1 MRLRSLLPTR
11 VGVNVAFKL
20 VSEVA
25 GKLLTLVLIAV
36 VARGLGKVGLGVYVY
51 GFTGGLILA
60 QVCDFGMQVFVTREV
75 AGDRPHIARLVGNL
89 LLARGAFACVGLAC
103 LIAGVRFA
111 GFDRAGQISVC
122 VLAAGV
128 LLNSFGEFIF
138 YIFRGRQEVQFEAGL
153 SLAHRLLSLVLGLA
167 AIRLGWGVTG
177 VAAGFLVAGAAS
189 VGAAYLILIRR
200 FFRPDFTFDGALI
213 RATLRE
219 VLPIGIAITLSA
231 LCFRADVMLMKPLRG
246 IEELAL
252 YGAGRRLM
260 EPWALLPAALM
271 AGVFPAFSG
280 LPTGDPRRSALVRRT
295 VLLLLA
301 VGAPLAL
308 LAALFRGEIMALV
321 YGPGYAAAAPPF
333 AVLMVALVP
342 MFLNYGLTHFLI
354 ALRLTRLNAL
364 FCGVCLLVNVTAN
377 LFLIPPLGATGAAFA
392 LLVTE
397 GLLTVLCAGAIISHR
412 LQSQSAPEYTVDA

>member
-1 MRLRSLLPTR
+1 MNASPLSRR
-11 VGVNVAFKL
+11 VGANVAFKL

-25 GKLLTLVLIAV
+25 GKLLTLVLIATL
-36 VARGLGKVGLGVYVY
+36 ARGLGRAGFGVYVF
-51 GFTGGLILA
+51 GFTAGLILA
-60 QVCDFGMQVFVTREV
+60 QVCDFGMQVFVAREV

-89 LLARGAFACVGLAC
+89 LLARGAFAFAGLAC
-103 LIAGVRFA
+103 LFAGVRFA

-128 LLNSFGEFIF
+128 LLNSFGEFVF

-153 SLAHRLLSLVLGLA
+153 SLAHRLLSLLLGLA

-177 VAAGFLVAGAAS
+177 VAAGFFIAGGVSTGAAS
-189 VGAAYLILIRR
+189 LILTRR
-200 FFRPDFTFDGALI
+200 FFRPDFGFDGALL
-213 RATLRE
+213 RAALRE
-219 VLPIGIAITLSA
+219 VLPIGIAIGLSA
-231 LCFRADVMLMKPLRG
+231 VCFRIDVVLLKALRG
-246 IEELAL
+246 IEEVGL

-280 LPTGDPRRSALVRRT
+280 LPVGDPRRSALVRRT
-295 VLLLLA
+295 VVLLLT
-301 VGAPLAL
+301 VGSPVAG

-321 YGPGYAAAAPPF
+321 YGPGYAAAAPSF
-333 AVLMVALVP
+333 AVLMAALVP

-364 FCGVCLLVNVTAN
+364 FCGVCLLVNVTTN
-377 LFLIPPLGATGAAFA
+377 LLLIPRLGATGAALS

-397 GLLTVLCAGAIISHR
+397 GLLTVLCAGALHR
-412 LQSQSAPEYTVDA
+412 KR